1 MSCEECFDEQAY
13 LYNRVMSLE
22 RLCGEL
28 NASLLQAQ
36 LSTSLCRCESA
47 DMRRFRTC
55 VYDHENGRALVTH
68 VQDLRRCDTGE
79 RAGIVSP
86 DGSWIHNEPQRATV
100 ERHEAVELEELQ
112 LQSDSSSGEDDEQ
125 SQPTPDHLYSAPPP
139 PSDDDRQAFLD
150 SAKAL
155 HMVERLH
162 AMTTADAGAKAA
174 KCLGVPLQVIIIL
187 LFIYRSIIIS

>member
-28 NASLLQAQ
+28 NATLLQCQ
-36 LSTSLCRCESA
+36 LSNSLCRCEAA
-47 DMRRFRTC
+47 DPRRFKTY

-86 DGSWIHNEPQRATV
+86 DGSWIHNEPAPATV
-100 ERHEAVELEELQ
+100 ESVLAALANVEPSVELEELE
-112 LQSDSSSGEDDEQ
+112 LESDSSGEEEEDEQ
-125 SQPTPDHLYSAPPP
+125 SEPTPDHLYSAPPP
-139 PSDDDRQAFLD
+139 SDEDRQAFLD

-162 AMTTADAGAKAA
+162 RMSTGDAETA
-174 KCLGVPLQVIIIL
+174 KCLGVPLQVIII
-187 LFIYRSIIIS
+187 